1 MLPAITLDC
10 DMTAGDVL
18 QVLARYGLWID
29 DRHPAARQRI
39 EPLATRLHLAY
50 GDVAA
55 QLRGKPARF
64 GAAIRRQWGTSV
76 LWYARPVTE
85 VLQRCA
91 AEPPDQLLISVLNL
105 HEPDSTPPIELRG
118 DGDTLL
124 PPGVVM
130 DKGTPVGVSLP
141 RPRMDAATVFRGDDQ
156 LSIQPAGAQPTGP
169 RAAGPQPAGAV
180 PAAPQPPKIVEA
192 WPRVEAPSSVTAGNV
207 FEVVV
212 GFGASQQEGLH
223 GGQVRLPAPPG
234 QEWIDVLVE
243 VTATPAVQAPDGWS
257 RTMKVALTD
266 PTAAQVSFRLV
277 GITPTNRERV
287 SLTMLEVRYLVAG
300 TVCGTAMRPLAV
312 FPAGAQPGAGARP
325 VGDDWLAS
333 PAASSPVALVPD
345 PAPPDL
351 TIEILKPDR
360 NAASGQYVC
369 RLSSPR
375 ALSTPLGPFDV
386 QLGTEAKAF
395 AKQLVDD
402 VRVSSRSPLVDN
414 TLEGIGLLIAE
425 RLPQEVFDALE
436 EIGAAMKPETPA
448 VLIVSVEPYVPWE
461 LAWMQRP
468 LDPARPSFL
477 GAQVLLGRWLR
488 DDAPPPRPGA
498 GAPAV
503 MRPALHPT
511 AQAKVRHMAAMAAWY
526 LPPAGLSRLPNAEAE
541 AKLLVQRCGAVPLP
555 ASADAM
561 RQLLKGTVAQGF
573 DVIGRVQAVH
583 FAGHGD
589 FDPSRPDG
597 SALFLSDGTPLRS
610 TIFRS
615 ASYGGEHQPLLF
627 LNACMLGIGGEVL
640 GDMAGF
646 PGNSLRGGFGAV
658 LGALW
663 EVDDKV
669 AHDIALAFWEAALPQ
684 AAAGR
689 GQPIGAVLRDL
700 RAHYHPAA
708 PVATYLA
715 YVYYGH
721 PRLTLERAVP

>member
-10 DMTAGDVL
+10 DMTAADVL

-29 DRHPAARQRI
+29 DSHSAARERI
-39 EPLATRLHLAY
+39 EPLATRLRLPYH
-50 GDVAA
+50 DVAA
-55 QLRGKPARF
+55 QLRAKPARY

-76 LWYARPVTE
+76 LWYARSVTE

-91 AEPPDQLLISVLNL
+91 AEAPDQLLISVLNL
-105 HEPDSTPPIELRG
+105 HEPDSTPPIELRD

-141 RPRMDAATVFRGDDQ
+141 RPRMQTTTVFRGGDL
-156 LSIQPAGAQPTGP
+156 LSLDPAGGAPPLP
-169 RAAGPQPAGAV
+169 RS
-180 PAAPQPPKIVEA
+180 AAPQPAAAPAPSKIVET
-192 WPRVEAPSSVTAGNV
+192 WPRVEAPPTVNAGAV

-212 GFGASQQEGLH
+212 GFGASQQQGLH
-223 GGQVRLPAPPG
+223 GAQVRLPAAPG
-234 QEWIDVLVE
+234 QEWLDVVVE
-243 VTATPAVQAPDGWS
+243 LTATPAVQAPDGWR
-257 RTMKVALTD
+257 RTMKVALND
-266 PTAAQVSFRLV
+266 PTSAQASFRLV
-277 GITPTNRERV
+277 GATPTNREQI

-312 FPAGAQPGAGARP
+312 FPAGVQPENGARSF
-325 VGDDWLAS
+325 GDDWLAR
-333 PAASSPVALVPD
+333 PAASSPITLAPD
-345 PAPPDL
+345 PTPPDL

-369 RLSSPR
+369 RLSSPH
-375 ALSTPLGPFDV
+375 ALATPLGPFELR
-386 QLGTEAKAF
+386 LGTEAKAF

-425 RLPQEVFDALE
+425 RLPREVFDALE
-436 EIGAAMKPETPA
+436 EIGAAIQPA
-448 VLIVSVEPYVPWE
+448 PPAALIVSVEPYVPWE
-461 LAWMQRP
+461 LAWMDRP

-488 DDAPPPRPGA
+488 DDAPPPRAVGGA
-498 GAPAV
+498 AAV
-503 MRPALHPT
+503 MRPALHPS
-511 AQAKVRHMAAMAAWY
+511 AQSKVRHMAAMAAWY
-526 LPPAGLSRLPNAEAE
+526 QPTAGLSRLPNAEAE
-541 AKLLVQRCGAVPLP
+541 AKLLVERCGAVPLP
-555 ASADAM
+555 ASSEAM

-589 FDPSRPDG
+589 FDPGRPDG

-669 AHDIALAFWEAALPQ
+669 AHDIALAFWQAALPLPG
-684 AAAGR
+684 AR

-700 RAHYHPAA
+700 RAHYRPDT
-708 PVATYLA
+708 PIPTYLA

-721 PRLTLERAVP
+721 PRLTLERAAP